1 MLRWLSEDPM
11 KKILH
16 LTVFLALLSAIS
28 GGILAY
34 VNFITSPI
42 IEEQKIA
49 KVKASLQELFPQAT
63 EFVEVSF
70 TDDTGKVTNAYEAK
84 GYGYAFTVSVQ
95 GYKDTI
101 TYLVGMDA
109 SGKIV
114 GLKVTYIND
123 TPGIG
128 SRVGDPEFAN
138 SVVGKAKGDQVDTLS
153 GATISSSAAIT
164 GLEAAFAAFDALTN

>member
-1 MLRWLSEDPM
+1 M

-28 GGILAY
+28 GGLLAY
-34 VNFITSPI
+34 VNAITSPI

-49 KVKASLQELFPQAT
+49 KVKSSLQELFPQAT
-63 EFVEVSF
+63 EFVEISF
-70 TDDTGKVTNAYEAK
+70 TDSTGKVTNAYEAK
-84 GYGYAFTVSVQ
+84 GYGYALGGGVR

-101 TYLVGMDA
+101 TYLVGLDA
-109 SGKIV
+109 AGKIV

-138 SVVGKAKGDQVDTLS
+138 SVVGKGSNDKVDTLS
-153 GATISSSAAIT
+153 GATISSSAAIK
-164 GLEAAFAAFDALTN
+164 GLEAAFAAFNALTK